1 MRVVSNNDE
10 SNYTDADLIS
20 SLREDADG
28 LDLIYKRHKSYCIN
42 FMKSMYKD
50 HEELK
55 DIYHDAVMVFYEK
68 VNTPGFE
75 LTCSIQTYLNT
86 VCRNQ
91 ILKRVNHSNRYEI
104 NGSDENGD
112 ILESITDTLEELDDV
127 NNERIKVMKKVF
139 EQMKETS
146 TKCYE
151 IMVRFWYKQHSMEK
165 IATDLG
171 YANART
177 VINLNGR
184 CRKDFK
190 TEVYK
195 RLMSWAK

>member
-1 MRVVSNNDE
+1 MRVVANNSNT
-10 SNYTDADLIS
+10 NYTDKDVINA
-20 SLREDADG
+20 LRESDNG
-28 LDLIYKRHKSYCIN
+28 LDLLYKRHKSYCIN

-55 DIYHDAVMVFYEK
+55 DIYHDAIMVFYEK
-68 VNTPGFE
+68 INTLGFE

-91 ILKRVNHSNRYEI
+91 ILKRVNHTKRYEI
-104 NGSDENGD
+104 NGSDDNDD
-112 ILESITDTLEELDDV
+112 IIESITDTLEEFDDV
-127 NNERIKVMKKVF
+127 NNERIKVMRKVF
-139 EQMKETS
+139 EQMRES
-146 TKCYE
+146 SSKCYE

-165 IATDLG
+165 IAIDLG

>member
-20 SLREDADG
+20 SLKEGADG
-28 LDLIYKRHKSYCIN
+28 LDLLYKRHKSYCIN

-68 VNTPGFE
+68 INTPGFE

-91 ILKRVNHSNRYEI
+91 ILKRVNHSNRYEF

-127 NNERIKVMKKVF
+127 NNERIKVMKKIF

-146 TKCYE
+146 SKCYE

>member
-1 MRVVSNNDE
+1 MRVVRNNDD
-10 SNYTDADLIS
+10 SSYTDADLIS
-20 SLREDADG
+20 VLKESADG
-28 LDLIYKRHKSYCIN
+28 LDVLYRRHKSYCIN

-55 DIYHDAVMVFYEK
+55 DIYHDAIMVFYEK

-112 ILESITDTLEELDDV
+112 ILESISDTLEELDDV
-127 NNERIKVMKKVF
+127 NNERIKVMKQVF

-146 TKCYE
+146 SKCYE
-151 IMVRFWYKQHSMEK
+151 MLVRFWYKNQTMDSIAVNMQFAHSDSAK
-165 IATDLG
+165 SQKAK
-171 YANART
+171 
-177 VINLNGR
+177 
-184 CRKDFK
+184 CQKQFK

-195 RLMSWAK
+195 RLLSWAK

>member
-1 MRVVSNNDE
+1 MRVERNNDE
-10 SNYTDADLIS
+10 SNFADADLIN
-20 SLREDADG
+20 SLREGADR
-28 LDLIYKRHKSYCIN
+28 LDLLYRRHKNYCIN
-42 FMKSMYKD
+42 LMRSKFNYYKD
-50 HEELK
+50 IE

-68 VNTPGFE
+68 INTSGFE
-75 LTCSIQTYLNT
+75 LTCSIQHYLNSI
-86 VCRNQ
+86 CKNQ
-91 ILKRVNHSNRYEI
+91 ILKRVNHSNRYEF
-104 NGSDENGD
+104 NRLDENDD
-112 ILESITDTLEELDDV
+112 ILESIIDTLEELDDV

-146 TKCYE
+146 SKCYE

-195 RLMSWAK
+195 RLMTWAK

>member
-1 MRVVSNNDE
+1 MRVVRNNDD
-10 SNYTDADLIS
+10 SSYTDADLIS
-20 SLREDADG
+20 VLKESTDG
-28 LDLIYKRHKSYCIN
+28 LDLLYRRHKSYCIN

-55 DIYHDAVMVFYEK
+55 DIYHDAIMVFYEK
-68 VNTPGFE
+68 VNTPGFD

-91 ILKRVNHSNRYEI
+91 ILKRVNHSNRYEMK
-104 NGSDENGD
+104 GSDENGD
-112 ILESITDTLEELDDV
+112 ILESISDTLEELDDV
-127 NNERIKVMKKVF
+127 NNERIKVMKQVF

-146 TKCYE
+146 KKCYE
-151 IMVRFWYKQHSMEK
+151 IMTRFWYKNHSMDK
-165 IATDLG
+165 IAENLG

-184 CRKDFK
+184 CRKEF
-190 TEVYK
+190 TSEVYK
-195 RLMSWAK
+195 RLMTWAK

>member
-1 MRVVSNNDE
+1 MRVVRNDNE
-10 SNYTDADLIS
+10 SNYTDAELVNSIK
-20 SLREDADG
+20 EGGDG
-28 LDLIYKRHKSYCIN
+28 LDILYKKHKSYCIN
-42 FMKSMYKD
+42 FMKSMYKY

-55 DIYHDAVMVFYEK
+55 DIYHDAVVVLYEK
-68 VNTPGFE
+68 INTPGFE

-91 ILKRVNHSNRYEI
+91 ILKRINHSNRYEI
-104 NGSDENGD
+104 NGLDENGD
-112 ILESITDTLEELDDV
+112 FLESIKDNLEDLNDV
-127 NNERIKVMKKVF
+127 NNERIQVMKQVF

-146 TKCYE
+146 SKCYE
-151 IMVRFWYKQHSMEK
+151 IMVRFWYKQNSMEK
-165 IATDLG
+165 IAIDLG

-190 TEVYK
+190 IEVYK

>member
-1 MRVVSNNDE
+1 MRVVRNNDE

-20 SLREDADG
+20 SLREGADG
-28 LDLIYKRHKSYCIN
+28 LDLLYKRHKSYCIN

-68 VNTPGFE
+68 INTPGFE

-91 ILKRVNHSNRYEI
+91 ILKRVNHSNRYGF

-146 TKCYE
+146 SKCYE
-151 IMVRFWYKQHSMEK
+151 LLVRFWYKNQTMDL
-165 IATDLG
+165 IADNMQFSNSDS
-171 YANART
+171 AKSQKAK
-177 VINLNGR
+177 
-184 CRKDFK
+184 CQKQFK

>member
-1 MRVVSNNDE
+1 MRLVTNNDN
-10 SNYTDADLIS
+10 STYTDADVIKA
-20 SLREDADG
+20 LRESADG
-28 LDLIYKRHKSYCIN
+28 LGQLYERHKSYCIN
-42 FMKSMYKD
+42 FMKSMYRD

-68 VNTPGFE
+68 IHTPGFA

-91 ILKRVNHSNRYEI
+91 ILKKLNHTKRYKIE
-104 NGSDENGD
+104 GSDEND
-112 ILESITDTLEELDDV
+112 NVLDNITDTLEEFDDL
-127 NNERIKVMKKVF
+127 NNERVKVMKDVI
-139 EQMKETS
+139 EIMKDKS

-184 CRKDFK
+184 CRKNFK

-195 RLMSWAK
+195 RLMTWAK

>member
-1 MRVVSNNDE
+1 MRVVRNNDE

-20 SLREDADG
+20 SLKEGADG
-28 LDLIYKRHKSYCIN
+28 LDLLYKRHKSYCIN

-55 DIYHDAVMVFYEK
+55 DIYHDAVMLFYEK
-68 VNTPGFE
+68 INTPGFE

-91 ILKRVNHSNRYEI
+91 ILKRVNHSNRFEF
-104 NGSDENGD
+104 NGSDENVD

-146 TKCYE
+146 SKCYE
-151 IMVRFWYKQHSMEK
+151 IMVRFWYKQHTMEK
-165 IATDLG
+165 IATDMG

>member
-1 MRVVSNNDE
+1 MRVVRNNDE

-20 SLREDADG
+20 SLREGADG
-28 LDLIYKRHKSYCIN
+28 LDLLYNRHKSYCIN

-68 VNTPGFE
+68 INTPGFE

-91 ILKRVNHSNRYEI
+91 ILKRVNHSNRYEF
-104 NGSDENGD
+104 NGADENGD

-139 EQMKETS
+139 AQMKETS
-146 TKCYE
+146 SKCYE
-151 IMVRFWYKQHSMEK
+151 LLVRFWYKNQTMDL
-165 IATDLG
+165 IADNMQFSNSDS
-171 YANART
+171 AKSQKAK
-177 VINLNGR
+177 
-184 CRKDFK
+184 CQKQFK

>member
-1 MRVVSNNDE
+1 MRVVRNNDE

-20 SLREDADG
+20 SLREGADG
-28 LDLIYKRHKSYCIN
+28 LDLLYKQHKSYCIN

-68 VNTPGFE
+68 INTPGFE

-91 ILKRVNHSNRYEI
+91 ILKRVNHSNRYEF

-127 NNERIKVMKKVF
+127 NNERIKVMKRVF

-146 TKCYE
+146 SKCYE
-151 IMVRFWYKQHSMEK
+151 IMVRFWYKQHTMEK
-165 IATDLG
+165 IANDLG

>member
-1 MRVVSNNDE
+1 MRVVKKNDE
-10 SNYTDADLIS
+10 SSYTDADLIS
-20 SLREDADG
+20 VLKDGSEG
-28 LDLIYKRHKSYCIN
+28 LDLLYRRHKSYCIN
-42 FMKSMYKD
+42 FMKSMYND

-55 DIYHDAVMVFYEK
+55 DIYHDAIMVFYEK
-68 VNTPGFE
+68 VNTTGFE

-104 NGSDENGD
+104 NGSKENGD
-112 ILESITDTLEELDDV
+112 ILETISDTLEELDDV
-127 NNERIKVMKKVF
+127 NNERVKVMKQVF

-146 TKCYE
+146 SKCYE
-151 IMVRFWYKQHSMEK
+151 MLVRFWYRNQTMDSIAVNMQFAHSDSAKSQKAKCQKQ
-165 IATDLG
+165 
-171 YANART
+171 
-177 VINLNGR
+177 
-184 CRKDFK
+184 FK

>member
-1 MRVVSNNDE
+1 MRVVANNDN
-10 SNYTDADLIS
+10 SNYTDSDVINT
-20 SLREDADG
+20 LREGTNG
-28 LDLIYKRHKSYCIN
+28 LDLLYERHKGYCIN

-55 DIYHDAVMVFYEK
+55 DIYHDVIMVFYEK
-68 VNTPGFE
+68 IHTPGFE

-91 ILKRVNHSNRYEI
+91 ILKRVNHTNRYEI
-104 NGSDENGD
+104 NGSDANDD
-112 ILESITDTLEELDDV
+112 IIESITDTLEEFDDV

-139 EQMKETS
+139 EQMRES
-146 TKCYE
+146 SSKCYE

-165 IATDLG
+165 IAIDLG

>member
-1 MRVVSNNDE
+1 MRVVRNDNE
-10 SNYTDADLIS
+10 SNYTDAELVNSIK
-20 SLREDADG
+20 EGGDG
-28 LDLIYKRHKSYCIN
+28 LDILYKKHKSYCIN
-42 FMKSMYKD
+42 FMKSMYKY

-55 DIYHDAVMVFYEK
+55 DIYHDAVVVLYEK
-68 VNTPGFE
+68 INTPGFE

-91 ILKRVNHSNRYEI
+91 ILKRINHSNRYEI

-112 ILESITDTLEELDDV
+112 FLESIKDNLEDLNDV
-127 NNERIKVMKKVF
+127 NNERIQVMKQVF

-146 TKCYE
+146 SKCYE
-151 IMVRFWYKQHSMEK
+151 IMVRFWYKQNSMEK
-165 IATDLG
+165 IAIDLG

-190 TEVYK
+190 IEVYK

>member
-1 MRVVSNNDE
+1 MRVVRNYDE
-10 SNYTDADLIS
+10 SDYTDADLIS
-20 SLREDADG
+20 SLREGAEG
-28 LDLIYKRHKSYCIN
+28 LDLLYRRHKSYCIN

-55 DIYHDAVMVFYEK
+55 DIYHDAIMVFYEK
-68 VNTPGFE
+68 IHTPRFE

-91 ILKRVNHSNRYEI
+91 ILKKLNHTKRYKIE
-104 NGSDENGD
+104 GSDEND
-112 ILESITDTLEELDDV
+112 NVLDNITDTLEEFDDL
-127 NNERIKVMKKVF
+127 NNERVKVMKEVF
-139 EQMKETS
+139 EIMKYES

-151 IMVRFWYKQHSMEK
+151 IMVRFWYKKHSMEK

-190 TEVYK
+190 TEVHK
-195 RLMSWAK
+195 RLIP

>member
-1 MRVVSNNDE
+1 
-10 SNYTDADLIS
+10 
-20 SLREDADG
+20 
-28 LDLIYKRHKSYCIN
+28 
-42 FMKSMYKD
+42 MYKD

-55 DIYHDAVMVFYEK
+55 DIYHDAIMVFYEK

-112 ILESITDTLEELDDV
+112 ILESISDTLEELDDV

-146 TKCYE
+146 SNCYE
-151 IMVRFWYKQHSMEK
+151 MLVRFWYKNQTMDSIAVNMQFAHSDSAK
-165 IATDLG
+165 SQKAK
-171 YANART
+171 
-177 VINLNGR
+177 
-184 CRKDFK
+184 CQKQFK

-195 RLMSWAK
+195 RLLSWAK